1 MKIPALNEWKRDRF
15 MKQFGEMRMKRIAPR
30 VVERKFIDRSFT
42 DLGYIGFG
50 DGIETELLDSTANW
64 QFTN

>member
-1 MKIPALNEWKRDRF
+1 
-15 MKQFGEMRMKRIAPR
+15 MKRIAPR

-64 QFTN
+64 QFAN